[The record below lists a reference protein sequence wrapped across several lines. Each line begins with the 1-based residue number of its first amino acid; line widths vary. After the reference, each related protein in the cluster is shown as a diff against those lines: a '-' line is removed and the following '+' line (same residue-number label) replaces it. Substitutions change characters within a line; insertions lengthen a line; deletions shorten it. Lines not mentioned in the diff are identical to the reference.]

1 MDEWK
6 AAMLLGEFHCTAGDS
21 GKLTIPARLCAE
33 LGEGLTVTRGIE
45 RCLFVY
51 PAGEWAKLA
60 DKMHRQ
66 LPLTN
71 RDARSFARLMFSGA
85 LSCIPDKQG
94 QIPLP
99 SSLRQYANIKD
110 EAIVVGLGT
119 HLEIWNPQRWEE
131 MREQMAEEGEAV
143 VERLSHLGV

>member
-6 AAMLLGEFHCTAGDS
+6 AAMLLGEFHCTADDS
-21 GKLTIPARLCAE
+21 GKLTIPAKLCAE

-85 LSCIPDKQG
+85 LSCVPDEQG
-94 QIPLP
+94 QITLP
-99 SSLRQYANIKD
+99 SNLRQYANIKD
-110 EAIVVGLGT
+110 EVIVVGLAT

-131 MREQMAEEGEAV
+131 IREQMAEEGAAV